1 MENTQNQGSSQLLEK
16 AIGDL
21 MTDMASREIGAIIWD
36 NSTAGFHYLPEVT
49 VEEDGKKRVARV
61 TGMYRYDGRLY
72 LIEEDVAGV
81 DIDRFYDKD
90 SEVKPTVVTLTE
102 DMASRV
108 LGDPRSEKGY
118 TTEGSLEAWV
128 VVADDYYE
136 ALTEYN
142 PPL

>member
-49 VEEDGKKRVARV
+49 VEENGKKRVARV

-118 TTEGSLEAWV
+118 TTEGSLEEWV